1 MESTQYKLTLSQ
13 LKTSGV
19 KLIKSLLSGPRP
31 YAYNRLNWSDFKD
44 LSNFSE
50 FRFNLNIHDILAEIF
65 LGSEITEDKE
75 YDMGWE
81 NLTDKEK
88 IIYKNFAYIIL
99 RLRTD
104 IEQLDEEV
112 RSLRKRLDDI

>member
-1 MESTQYKLTLSQ
+1 MESTEYKLTLSQ
-13 LKTSGV
+13 LKVSGV
-19 KLIKSLLSGPRP
+19 KILKSILSGQKP
-31 YAYNRLNWSDFKD
+31 YNYNKLSWSYFKNGSNYIKFKD
-44 LSNFSE
+44 K
-50 FRFNLNIHDILAEIF
+50 LNIHDILAEIF
-65 LGSEITEDKE
+65 QGSAIVEDKE

-112 RSLRKRLDDI
+112 SSLRERLDDI